1 MDEFDGSLPATLT
14 HYLRIQYR
22 KWFRIYFF
30 DMEVKMSDDRRM
42 PNLFWPVLLIGV
54 GILLLLSNFD
64 FIEGVSFFHL
74 WRLWPLLLIAL
85 GVHVMFGR
93 ERAWI
98 SNLLSLALVAA
109 AIAFLVFAP
118 SLGFSTP
125 SHELIS
131 EQFSAPLEGATS
143 ANFDFNLDR
152 GKLNIYPLVD
162 SNDLTHVDVT
172 RAKDSDEFYF
182 NVSGDT
188 DKYVDIDLDHMDIDF
203 IFGGWIESQNVSV
216 DVGINPDVLLDIN
229 IDTGSSSAVLDL
241 SEFDLESLEADT
253 GSGSINLTAPTGDF
267 PINLGAGSGSLTIQL
282 APNSDVDLEASVGS
296 GRISLSVAE
305 GNSGYVEL
313 GSGSGSI
320 AVNVPD
326 GAGVEVSG
334 STGSGGVRLPADY
347 IRTGGQ
353 EVPGPSESGTWV
365 SPGFDNAKYVLY
377 IDFSVGSGSF
387 RLEEK

>member
-1 MDEFDGSLPATLT
+1 
-14 HYLRIQYR
+14 
-22 KWFRIYFF
+22 
-30 DMEVKMSDDRRM
+30 MEVKMSDDRRM

-118 SLGFSTP
+118 SLGFPTP
-125 SHELIS
+125 SNEIILVEFS
-131 EQFSAPLEGATS
+131 EPLGDATS
-143 ANFDFNLDR
+143 ASFNIDLDR
-152 GKLNIYPLVD
+152 GKLTLYPLED
-162 SNDLTHVDVT
+162 SDDLTRVDVSH
-172 RAKDSDEFYF
+172 AKDADEFYF

-188 DKYVDIDLDHMDIDF
+188 NKNVDIDLDHMDIDF
-203 IFGGWIESQNVSV
+203 IFGGWIESQNVTV
-216 DVGINPDVLLDIN
+216 DVGINPAVPLDIT
-229 IDTGSSSAVLDL
+229 IDTGSSSAVLNLRDF
-241 SEFDLESLEADT
+241 ELESLEADT

-267 PINLGAGSGSLTIQL
+267 PIELGAGSGSLTIQL
-282 APNSDVDLEASVGS
+282 APNSEVDLEASVGS
-296 GRISLSVAE
+296 GRISLTLAE

-320 AVNVPD
+320 TVNVPD

-353 EVPGPSESGTWV
+353 EVPGSSESGTWV
-365 SPGFDNAKYVLY
+365 SPGFEDAEYKLY
-377 IDFSVGSGSF
+377 IEFSVGSGSF
-387 RLEEK
+387 RLEED